1 MEENKVNIFIKSYW
15 NYYLELEDQF
25 IATKKFVE
33 FDASNSATY
42 SVEYLK
48 LFQAVCSEIDVV
60 AKILAEEYN
69 PSFKKIDNKNIQK

>member
-48 LFQAVCSEIDVV
+48 L
-60 AKILAEEYN
+60 LT
-69 PSFKKIDNKNIQK
+69 NKLSAQTSGLSQVLCT